1 VEFLKVTLKVQSEI
15 VKLSVI
21 VASLYSPTALKNCLE
36 SVLANEQNASEIIVA
51 DCCLKSEFTEWT
63 KKYPAVNFIE
73 FSPQTSLPVML
84 GAAIARAKG
93 ELIAIT
99 DSSGVVAD
107 DWISSISRAHQAEKS
122 SVIGGAVEIRGQQM
136 KSVDW
141 AAYFC
146 EYAQF
151 MRPLRRGA
159 VDVLAGNNISFKRP
173 ILQKG
178 KEYVEP
184 EFWKTYWCEELKA
197 EGIKLFSEPAMLIY
211 YAKTFRT
218 VPFLV
223 RRFHHG
229 RCFAGM
235 RTKQAAFSKCAFYLV
250 GSLVLPFIFLYRTIA
265 TVLGKKRFFKEL
277 LLSFPM
283 ILLAIVFWSLG
294 ETCGYLAGTGRSCEN
309 VY

>member
-1 VEFLKVTLKVQSEI
+1 MTLKVQSETI
-15 VKLSVI
+15 KLSVI
-21 VASLYSPTALKNCLE
+21 VASLYSPAALKNCLE
-36 SVLANEQNASEIIVA
+36 SVLANDQDGFEIIVA
-51 DCCLKSEFTEWT
+51 DCCLNGEFAEWT

-73 FSPQTSLPVML
+73 FAPQTSLPALL

-93 ELIAIT
+93 EIIAIT
-99 DSSGVVAD
+99 DSSCVVAD
-107 DWISSISRAHQAEKS
+107 DWISSTLRAHQAEKS
-122 SVIGGAVEIRGQQM
+122 PVIGGAVEIRGQQM

-151 MRPLRRGA
+151 MPPLKRGA

-197 EGIKLFSEPAMLIY
+197 EGVELFSEPAMLIY
-211 YAKTFRT
+211 YAKTFRAA
-218 VPFLV
+218 PFLV

-235 RTKQAAFSKCAFYLV
+235 RAAKFTIIKRIIYFG
-250 GSLVLPFIFLYRTIA
+250 GSFLLPFIFLYRVISTA
-265 TVLGKKRFFKEL
+265 VGKKRRLKEL
-277 LLSFPM
+277 IFSFPA
-283 ILLAIVFWSLG
+283 IVLAIVFWSLG
-294 ETCGYLAGTGRSCEN
+294 ETFGSLAGTGKSCE
-309 VY
+309 YIR